1 MRKLQWDRASRQS
14 KLTSGVPG
22 CRVLPSVL
30 YWRQRRL
37 LFDAFEHHSPGCRQV
52 QHADRWES
60 APIESVLSEYML
72 SSLGRSVRLDPSL
85 HLRHHY
91 FRYEAIPYDPHR
103 LPGDVGRAGPVGPCA
118 RLAPDFHWVWHPRRR
133 QIWILRGIQEVSTE
147 TAHKQKSSCC
157 SHLLVVF
164 DLAHTHY
171 YVRSLSIA
179 CQIPLHCIALHYQA
193 QHVSPHSL
201 HCTTR
206 HNTFHHTV
214 SCRATGSTARS
225 QGPTR

>member
-1 MRKLQWDRASRQS
+1 
-14 KLTSGVPG
+14 
-22 CRVLPSVL
+22 
-30 YWRQRRL
+30 
-37 LFDAFEHHSPGCRQV
+37 
-52 QHADRWES
+52 
-60 APIESVLSEYML
+60 ML

-206 HNTFHHTV
+206 HNTFV
-214 SCRATGSTARS
+214 GVCRVPGGHRVGTNQQPKPIHKLVLETARASPVQRKCNPQGAMKHAVCGVRS
-225 QGPTR
+225 QRACQTKVCIRQAHVPDMIANQYGAPAGCARWRR